1 MMKKQKSTPTG
12 KTEKFN
18 DATIA
23 EYTDGSWRYTGDN
36 GRTKGSL
43 ARRPAWLTSLTTETA
58 LAANE
63 IKKDKRREAFRNGVV
78 PGAKALSDRPINNS
92 AEAFEF
98 LVEKRM
104 ESALSCESGTMA
116 DVKWIDEGLH
126 GGQKKDK
133 DVPKIVIHVD
143 GDFVQAAQLVRERH
157 AIEDTVIEGEYVDQ
171 G

>member
-1 MMKKQKSTPTG
+1 MKKQKSTLTG
-12 KTEKFN
+12 NTEQFN

-43 ARRPAWLTSLTTETA
+43 ARKPAWLTPFNTEKA
-58 LAANE
+58 LEAND
-63 IKKDKRREAFRNGVV
+63 IKKDKRREAFHNGIV

-116 DVKWIDEGLH
+116 DVKWIDDGLH
-126 GGQKKDK
+126 GSRKEDA
-133 DVPKIVIHVD
+133 PKVVIHLDNATINTVH
-143 GDFVQAAQLVRERH
+143 QTAAM
-157 AIEDTVIEGEYVDQ
+157 IEEAETVEGEFVEQD
-171 G
+171 